1 MLFWPGPPRRPHL
14 ASGAAVIN
22 NPLRQLIEIYQVS
35 VSEAFTAFLDS
46 GLCDAPTSRVNWAAN
61 GIPHK
66 GEIASGGTYQKLAY
80 GLHINRNGQSVEF
93 DFGKAGEIHEFDAFR
108 LSQFWNEN
116 NTRSTFSYARDIE
129 AAFNDAISNK
139 TVRPTAAKHFE
150 LVDPL
155 AGDNTPSSTTDSEA
169 TMAPPAYGSGD
180 ATYQAAGQEA
190 GVRQLVDAF
199 YNIMGSSTAYRS
211 IWDMH
216 PNDKPNDRE
225 VSRDKLARFLCAWMG
240 GPRLYKEK
248 YGAISIP
255 GVHAHLAITATEHD
269 QWLACMSEALE
280 RQPYSADFRG
290 YLLKQ
295 LAIPAGRIVIACK
308 PK

>member
-1 MLFWPGPPRRPHL
+1 M
-14 ASGAAVIN
+14 
-22 NPLRQLIEIYQVS
+22 S
-35 VSEAFTAFLDS
+35 VSEAFAAFLDS

-66 GEIASGGTYQKLAY
+66 GDIASGGTYQKLAY
-80 GLHINRNGQSVEF
+80 GLHIARNGQSVEF

-116 NTRSTFSYARDIE
+116 NTRSTFASARDIE
-129 AAFNDAISNK
+129 AAFADALANK
-139 TVRPTAAKHFE
+139 TLRSTAGKHFE
-150 LVDPL
+150 LVNPTAD
-155 AGDNTPSSTTDSEA
+155 A
-169 TMAPPAYGSGD
+169 TLDKHAADQPPAAYGVGD
-180 ATYQAAGQEA
+180 STYQAAGQQA
-190 GVRQLVDAF
+190 GVRKLVDTF
-199 YNIMGSSTAYRS
+199 YDIMGTSPEYQT

-216 PNDKPNDRE
+216 PSNNPGDRE
-225 VSRDKLARFLCAWMG
+225 RSRDKLSRFLCAWMG

-255 GVHAHLAITATEHD
+255 GVHAHLPITAAEHD
-269 QWLACMSEALE
+269 QWLACMGEALS
-280 RQPYSADFRG
+280 QQDYPTDFCA